1 NMEVGQQYLS
11 YLMGKPFVTDNLF
24 YLATAYNAGPGNLFK
39 WQKKVKYNNDP
50 LLFIEVIPSR
60 ETRIY
65 IERVMANFW
74 AYNLRFGKEH
84 KSMDEVASGQWP
96 TL

>member
-1 NMEVGQQYLS
+1 MQLMPNTAYHVTKDRRLKRDSSVLYNADYNMEVGQQYLS

-50 LLFIEVIPSR
+50 LLLLKLFPLVKPVF
-60 ETRIY
+60 T
-65 IERVMANFW
+65 
-74 AYNLRFGKEH
+74 L
-84 KSMDEVASGQWP
+84 SG
-96 TL
+96 